1 MSLCSNKP
9 TLITSPHEFHEEI
22 LTNMSTMYDTL
33 LQDIEFIDYIEFFII
48 CINLKQFADTL

>member
-9 TLITSPHEFHEEI
+9 TLITSSHEFHEEV
-22 LTNMSTMYDTL
+22 LTDMSTMYDTL